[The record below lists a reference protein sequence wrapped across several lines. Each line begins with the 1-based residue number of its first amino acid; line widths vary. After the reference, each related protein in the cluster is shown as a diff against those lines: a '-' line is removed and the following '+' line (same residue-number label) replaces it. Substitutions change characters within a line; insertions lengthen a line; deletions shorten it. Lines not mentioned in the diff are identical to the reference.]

1 MKKQF
6 FLILFFLT
14 FTLSGQEQKIDLA
27 TQQKEKV
34 EIIAKE
40 KVKAPIL
47 NKSKIQITPLKKTE
61 QNEKKTTSL
70 KTLNKQEKKEKIKEI
85 VFGQTGSFSGSFK
98 AYGEIIKNAINACFK
113 AANDSDNLADIKLR
127 LESLDDKGKAH
138 IAAKNIKKLFN
149 RNKINMFLGC
159 MGTRGVLK
167 VLPLIKTEK
176 IAMFFPWGGDKKL
189 MQPNLIYQINGL
201 GLTAPQTEKLINHI
215 VNDLSL
221 TKIGIFH
228 SDGDFSTQTA
238 KAAINQLA
246 EFGIAPVKTAS
257 YNRFT
262 MNIENTAQKLISVD
276 PKVVLCLAA
285 SMPTTKLINYFF
297 SKGHF
302 GTLFFGIDSTLFVK
316 TILKDKGDIKFEY
329 TSSVP
334 NPKNDKLAIVKEYQ
348 TNLKKYYPEETFNI
362 LSLAYYIQAK
372 IIVEA
377 IKTIEKPI
385 TKEKI
390 IEVIEG
396 MKNFDL
402 GGFEI
407 NFNPFTRYAF
417 GQNIIL
423 IKG

>member
-1 MKKQF
+1 MKKQL

-14 FTLSGQEQKIDLA
+14 FVLNGQEQKIDLA

-34 EIIAKE
+34 KIIEKV
-40 KVKAPIL
+40 KVKAPVL
-47 NKSKIQITPLKKTE
+47 SKSKIEVTPLKKIE
-61 QNEKKTTSL
+61 QKEKKIISQ
-70 KTLNKQEKKEKIKEI
+70 KAINNQVKEEKIKEI

-98 AYGEIIKNAINACFK
+98 AYGAIIRNAINACFK
-113 AANDSDNLADIKLR
+113 AANDSGNLADIKLR

-138 IAAKNIKKLFN
+138 IAAKNIKKLYN
-149 RNKINMFLGC
+149 QNKIDMFLGC

-167 VLPLIKTEK
+167 VLPLIKTGK
-176 IAMFFPWGGDKKL
+176 IAMLFPWGGDKKL
-189 MQPNLIYQINGL
+189 MQPDLTYQVNGL

-215 VNDLSL
+215 VNELSL

-238 KAAINQLA
+238 KTAINQLA
-246 EFGIAPVKTAS
+246 ELGIAPVKTAS

-262 MNIENTAQKLISVD
+262 MNIENTAQKLISAD

-316 TILKDKGDIKFEY
+316 TILKSKGDIKFEY

-348 TNLKKYYPEETFNI
+348 TSLKKYYPEETFNI

-372 IIVEA
+372 IVIEA
-377 IKTIEKPI
+377 IKTAYKPI

-390 IEVIEG
+390 IKAIED

-402 GGFEI
+402 GGFEV
-407 NFNPFTRYAF
+407 NFNPLTRYAF